1 MKKNMF
7 SKFTNIIQQAVDAI
21 APNLTLQE
29 EFIHHWKAITN
40 YFIENKASPDLR
52 SMILSHYHAVA
63 HPFRMNSQSPPVAH
77 SERAFVANRDERLPA
92 DQTNLPSHL
101 EQMLSILQQEE
112 QTCESGSTG
121 PCMEYML
128 HHKLLET
135 LYTLGKNDSPPGMK
149 QVVLSF
155 FTRLLTRIKQ
165 PLLPHINVHRAVQR
179 LIKICGE
186 IKSGPSENEEIQFLC
201 TLCAKIK
208 SDPYL
213 VNFFLEVPK
222 NSDGPKYAQLSPLS
236 QMGPKSSKRSLEY
249 SIVNSLLAMCSSE
262 DGRVAVKACEG
273 LMLCSSLPEKSA
285 VTCLIE
291 NTDFCANL
299 TNRLIKLYQ
308 RLPSTVNPDD
318 LDAVYAKWGLD
329 GISETENQQTF
340 PGKRNVVSFLSWLDY
355 CDQLITIAN
364 PTVARAF
371 ARFIYSN
378 FLVAFIEP
386 AIMQTSESG
395 VVAATAYLRR
405 CLKTVV
411 SSILLSEFVRFIL
424 GDEKK
429 PEKSQE
435 SSCKMKMRLI
445 ERCNHLS
452 EEISLISLKLF
463 DTLLQKNCSFIVYNL
478 VLRNL
483 EGGKHIQSGVS
494 CHYSLQSKCPAS
506 LADTVFSD
514 SITIETMSESDDS
527 KSKDLTQTPPSSV
540 EMERLAEAIDVQT
553 LSSDDSS
560 HVSPLHSVSKDGD
573 QNSPQPDDQT
583 VSLQSNSDT
592 EKNHIDSATD
602 NVSVAETSK
611 PQQQQQQ
618 QQPQQQAVSEIND
631 SDNLFLSQDNK
642 APEMTIK
649 YYRSEVHKVINSFL
663 CLLPEDI
670 KSALP
675 EADSGYDMYLRDAHK
690 QFKSYENMCQ
700 DWKWPNQMDCSTESD
715 HGFYEGAFLQ
725 MLFSKVSQMLHQSY
739 AVNLQVTSVI
749 SRLCLFP
756 QPVLHDFFLDPA
768 LPVTKDIKLLY
779 SVLQKV
785 VSDIKSR
792 KKSKAN
798 FSQMLQTTRKLLINE
813 HKTIDSMR
821 HESVPPIFCMDT
833 ETFNEMSAVIVLEEF
848 CKELSAIAFVK
859 QYAVI
864 TRLSL

>member
-40 YFIENKASPDLR
+40 YFIENK
-52 SMILSHYHAVA
+52 
-63 HPFRMNSQSPPVAH
+63 
-77 SERAFVANRDERLPA
+77 DERLPA
-92 DQTNLPSHL
+92 DQTNLPNHL

-112 QTCESGSTG
+112 ETCESGSTG

-222 NSDGPKYAQLSPLS
+222 NSDGPKYSQLSPLS
-236 QMGPKSSKRSLEY
+236 QMRPKSSRRSLDY
-249 SIVNSLLAMCSSE
+249 SIVNSLLSMCSSE
-262 DGRVAVKACEG
+262 DGRVAIKACEG

-285 VTCLIE
+285 VNCLIE

-308 RLPSTVNPDD
+308 RLPSTINPDE

-329 GISETENQQTF
+329 SASEAESHQAF

-364 PTVARAF
+364 PNVARAF
-371 ARFIYSN
+371 AKFIYNN
-378 FLVAFIEP
+378 FLVAFVEP
-386 AIMQTSESG
+386 AIMQTSETG
-395 VVAATAYLRR
+395 VVAATAYLRQ

-411 SSILLSEFVRFIL
+411 SSVLLSEFVHFIL

-429 PEKSQE
+429 SEKSPE
-435 SSCKMKMRLI
+435 GSCKMKTRLI

-478 VLRNL
+478 VLCNL
-483 EGGKHIQSGVS
+483 EEGKHLQSGVS

-514 SITIETMSESDDS
+514 SITIETISESDDS
-527 KSKDLTQTPPSSV
+527 KNKDSTQTPPSSV
-540 EMERLAEAIDVQT
+540 EMDRLAEAIDLQN
-553 LSSDDSS
+553 LSSEESS
-560 HVSPLHSVSKDGD
+560 HISPLHSVSKDDTKKIED
-573 QNSPQPDDQT
+573 QS
-583 VSLQSNSDT
+583 VSIQSDSDPEKKSDVDSVTDNASVADSSNS
-592 EKNHIDSATD
+592 
-602 NVSVAETSK
+602 
-611 PQQQQQQ
+611 PQQQQQKISQ
-618 QQPQQQAVSEIND
+618 LNET
-631 SDNLFLSQDNK
+631 DNLFLSQDNK
-642 APEMTIK
+642 VPEMTIK

-690 QFKSYENMCQ
+690 QFKSFENMCR
-700 DWKWPNQMDCSTESD
+700 DWKWPNQMDQSTESD
-715 HGFYEGAFLQ
+715 SGFNEGAFLQ
-725 MLFSKVSQMLHQSY
+725 MLFSKLSQMLHQSY

-779 SVLQKV
+779 TILQKV
-785 VSDIKSR
+785 VGDIKAR

-813 HKTIDSMR
+813 HKTI
-821 HESVPPIFCMDT
+821 ESMDT

-859 QYAVI
+859 QYAAI
-864 TRLSL
+864 TRSTM

>member
-1 MKKNMF
+1 MSWVMHRLQRRLWQR
-7 SKFTNIIQQAVDAI
+7 SKQIEI

-40 YFIENKASPDLR
+40 YFIENK
-52 SMILSHYHAVA
+52 
-63 HPFRMNSQSPPVAH
+63 
-77 SERAFVANRDERLPA
+77 DERLPA

>member
-40 YFIENKASPDLR
+40 YFIENK
-52 SMILSHYHAVA
+52 
-63 HPFRMNSQSPPVAH
+63 
-77 SERAFVANRDERLPA
+77 DERLPA